1 MAAGCR
7 CARRWRRV
15 RTGVTIPARPG
26 RSPSTGD
33 QPPLRVGYYVHHHGL
48 GHLTRYRAI
57 RRAASFPIDALS
69 ELADA
74 VDGETGCLLTTDVPD
89 VHRNGGGGGDPT
101 AGGTLHWA
109 PIAPSIG
116 TARLGRFVG
125 WLHETQPAG
134 VVVDVSVEAALTCR
148 LAGVPTVVVRQ
159 HGDRTDSAHELSYR
173 QAARLLAPW
182 PRALEHPDTPDWV
195 VAKTVHV
202 GFIGGSDPAHPAS
215 STPDVAPGPND
226 VVVLWGTGGGHLG
239 HETVRGIAAAVP
251 DAKVFLAGKGFADS
265 SDLGNVVA
273 LGWVED
279 IDYLLAGRPVV
290 IASAGN
296 NTVAAAARFGC
307 PLVVVPQPRPFD
319 EQVEHARRLD
329 ASGAAV
335 AVLADLSTG
344 SWSSA
349 LGAARDRAHRLA
361 VLFEPGG
368 AARAADMIGR
378 EFGVTRP

>member
-1 MAAGCR
+1 
-7 CARRWRRV
+7 
-15 RTGVTIPARPG
+15 
-26 RSPSTGD
+26 
-33 QPPLRVGYYVHHHGL
+33 LRVGYYVHHHGL

-57 RRAASFPIDALS
+57 RRAASFSIDALS

-74 VDGETGCLLTTDVPD
+74 TDDDAGCLLPTDVPD
-89 VHRNGGGGGDPT
+89 GHRNSDDVGGGGDPT

-116 TARLGRFVG
+116 TARLARFVG
-125 WLHETQPAG
+125 WLHEVRPAG

-148 LAGVPTVVVRQ
+148 LAGVPTVLVRQ
-159 HGDRTDSAHELSYR
+159 HGDRTDSAHELGYR

-202 GFIGGSDPAHPAS
+202 GFIGGTDPVHRAS

-226 VVVLWGTGGGHLG
+226 VVVLWGVGGGHLG
-239 HETVRGIAAAVP
+239 HETVRDIADAVP
-251 DAKVFLAGKGFADS
+251 DATVFLAGKGFADS

-279 IDYLLAGRPVV
+279 IDHLLAGRPVV
-290 IASAGN
+290 VASAGN

-335 AVLADLSTG
+335 AVWADLSTM
-344 SWSSA
+344 SWSWA
-349 LGAARDRAHRLA
+349 LGAARDRARVLA
-361 VLFEPGG
+361 ALFEPGG
-368 AARAADMIGR
+368 AGRAAGIIGR
-378 EFGVTRP
+378 EFGVTRR